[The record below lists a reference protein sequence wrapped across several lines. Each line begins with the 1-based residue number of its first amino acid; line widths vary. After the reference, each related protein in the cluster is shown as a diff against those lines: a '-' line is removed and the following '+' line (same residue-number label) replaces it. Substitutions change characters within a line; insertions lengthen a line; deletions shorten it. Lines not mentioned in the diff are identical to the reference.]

1 MHYRPRT
8 AREEDLTVDLTVKPR
23 LNQRLL
29 FAAATG
35 SFDLCPPG
43 AFFKLGSTE
52 EQDAFLA
59 SREITEFEE
68 PKEMLKTCTL
78 DLANY
83 AKKVKWSLEF
93 FCALFGIE
101 HHAERS
107 QFFNFLMYLHE
118 EFEERYPLD
127 WIKKTYEGA
136 WSKYRVE
143 LDTLLQRII
152 QDLTTA
158 NAGGKIVTTTAL
170 PSSIFN

>member
-1 MHYRPRT
+1 VASAAPLR
-8 AREEDLTVDLTVKPR
+8 AVTVKPR

-52 EQDAFLA
+52 EQDGFLA
-59 SREITEFEE
+59 SREITDSEFEE

-93 FCALFGIE
+93 FCAMFGIE

-107 QFFNFLMYLHE
+107 QFFNFLMYLHA
-118 EFEERYPLD
+118 R
-127 WIKKTYEGA
+127 
-136 WSKYRVE
+136 
-143 LDTLLQRII
+143 
-152 QDLTTA
+152 
-158 NAGGKIVTTTAL
+158 
-170 PSSIFN
+170 PSSIPAEVAVPSKRRLWWLCHPSAVRRPSFWHL